1 MNAFDKI
8 IGYKSIVDE
17 LLRIADILRN
27 TEEYRRKGVNIP
39 HGLLLHGEP
48 GLGKTLMTK
57 CLIEESNRHA
67 FFCRKDK
74 HNGDFVDTVRETFE
88 TAIENEPS
96 IIVLDDMDKFAND
109 DEHHRNSEE
118 YITVQS
124 CIDSVKERDVYV
136 VATANSLRNLPSSLI
151 RSGRFD
157 KRLKVSSPSLCDSE
171 KIVAHYL
178 SGIDNTKE
186 VDARMI
192 AGILS
197 GYSCATLE
205 SVVNEAGMIA
215 CYNKSDCI
223 TTEHMIEAILRSVFN
238 VKIPYD
244 SKETPVIDLS
254 YHNYASEMIYH
265 EAGHAVIAELVEP
278 KSVALMSAFTR
289 DLEEGGFIRH
299 LNKGRPVDYKT
310 IEGRVLVSLA
320 GKAAVDVKYGVN
332 SIGTILDNRTAYH
345 TLSKLYQEECFGDF
359 RLYQTELLDV
369 SDTQNHI
376 AHQIVTIKMAEYY
389 QKVKRLLTQNRDFL
403 DRLAEALASNC
414 YLTLSDIQR
423 IKEDL
428 SCQREAS

>member
-17 LLRIADILRN
+17 LLRIADILKN

-74 HNGDFVDTVRETFE
+74 HNGDFVDTIRRAFE
-88 TAIENEPS
+88 TATKNEPS

-118 YITVQS
+118 YVTVQS
-124 CIDSVKERDVYV
+124 CIDSVKEHDVYV

-157 KRLKVSSPSLCDSE
+157 KRLKVSPPSLCDSA

-178 SGIDNTKE
+178 SGIENTQE

-205 SVVNEAGMIA
+205 AVVNEAGMIA
-215 CYNKSDCI
+215 CYMVPIIYITCCKSIYI
-223 TTEHMIEAILRSVFN
+223 TQILRITN
-238 VKIPYD
+238 Q
-244 SKETPVIDLS
+244 
-254 YHNYASEMIYH
+254 
-265 EAGHAVIAELVEP
+265 
-278 KSVALMSAFTR
+278 
-289 DLEEGGFIRH
+289 
-299 LNKGRPVDYKT
+299 LNG
-310 IEGRVLVSLA
+310 
-320 GKAAVDVKYGVN
+320 
-332 SIGTILDNRTAYH
+332 
-345 TLSKLYQEECFGDF
+345 LYE
-359 RLYQTELLDV
+359 
-369 SDTQNHI
+369 
-376 AHQIVTIKMAEYY
+376 QI
-389 QKVKRLLTQNRDFL
+389 
-403 DRLAEALASNC
+403 
-414 YLTLSDIQR
+414 LTLPEMKRSLECLER
-423 IKEDL
+423 
-428 SCQREAS
+428 